1 MVSIFLLATTLLIA
15 TIIDLRTWKIPNWL
29 TLSATVIG
37 VTHNGF
43 MYGLDGLFTSLLGM
57 IIGFAIFFCF
67 YLMKAYGAG
76 DVKLM
81 AAIGAIMGVPF
92 ILYSSIIIVLIGG
105 LVSIIV
111 LIVRHRQRRRD
122 HLAKNQMNTAF
133 PFSLWITVGSVLT
146 VWQMYPQL

>member
-1 MVSIFLLATTLLIA
+1 MVSISILATTLLIA

-29 TLSATVIG
+29 TLSAAIIG
-37 VTHNGF
+37 ITHNGM
-43 MYGLDGLFTSLLGM
+43 MYGFDGLFTSLLGM
-57 IIGFAIFFCF
+57 VIGFAIFFCF

-92 ILYSSIIIVLIGG
+92 ILYSSIMIVLIGG
-105 LVSIIV
+105 LVSIVV
-111 LIVRHRQRRRD
+111 LIVRHRQHRRSGTE
-122 HLAKNQMNTAF
+122 KKEVNTAF

-146 VWQMYPQL
+146 VWQMYP